1 VPRLAKMA
9 VGTSIPALTTVVA
22 NHSCHSDSVVSYE
35 RKDPSLVYTTTSVVP
50 AAEVVESVDSSLNKL
65 ISNPYNTT
73 PTSPVVVVEED
84 DDDERA
90 LNSNMKPEADEV
102 VFIYD
107 VERVCTVGGMD
118 TETLLLL
125 ASTAATAAAWRKEDV
140 HSSSTTRSSGG
151 SDGR

>member
-1 VPRLAKMA
+1 MPRLAKMA
-9 VGTSIPALTTVVA
+9 VGTSMPALATVVA

-84 DDDERA
+84 DDGERA

-102 VFIYD
+102 VFMYD
-107 VERVCTVGGMD
+107 VEIVCTVGGLD

-140 HSSSTTRSSGG
+140 HSSSSTTCSGG
-151 SDGR
+151 SDGK

>member
-1 VPRLAKMA
+1 M
-9 VGTSIPALTTVVA
+9 PALATVVA

-35 RKDPSLVYTTTSVVP
+35 RKDPSLVYTTTSVP
-50 AAEVVESVDSSLNKL
+50 AVVEAVDSSLNKL

-73 PTSPVVVVEED
+73 PTSLSSVVVVVVEED
-84 DDDERA
+84 EERA

>member
-1 VPRLAKMA
+1 M
-9 VGTSIPALTTVVA
+9 PALATVVA

-35 RKDPSLVYTTTSVVP
+35 RKDPSLVYTTTSVP
-50 AAEVVESVDSSLNKL
+50 AVVEAVDSSLNKL

>member
-1 VPRLAKMA
+1 
-9 VGTSIPALTTVVA
+9 
-22 NHSCHSDSVVSYE
+22 
-35 RKDPSLVYTTTSVVP
+35 LVYTTTSVVP

-73 PTSPVVVVEED
+73 PTSPVVVVVEED
-84 DDDERA
+84 DKERA

>member
-1 VPRLAKMA
+1 MPRLAKMA
-9 VGTSIPALTTVVA
+9 VGTSMPALATVVA

-73 PTSPVVVVEED
+73 PTSPVVVVVEED
-84 DDDERA
+84 DKERA